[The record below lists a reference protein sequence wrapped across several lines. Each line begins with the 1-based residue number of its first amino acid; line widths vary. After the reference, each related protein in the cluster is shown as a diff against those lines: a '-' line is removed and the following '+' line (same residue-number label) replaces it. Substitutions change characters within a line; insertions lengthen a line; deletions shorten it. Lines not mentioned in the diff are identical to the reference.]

1 VILSN
6 LWNQK
11 PDHKI
16 EQLKH
21 LENNNMIRWAIILFV
36 VSFVMKKT
44 EREILITHLGDFIRL
59 NGEVDSSVTANVTPR
74 HE

>member
-1 VILSN
+1 
-6 LWNQK
+6 
-11 PDHKI
+11 
-16 EQLKH
+16 
-21 LENNNMIRWAIILFV
+21 MIRWAIILFV